1 MQTIYNIIALLIN
14 VLILILGYSIIEG
27 IKGYKQLDQN
37 GKDVF
42 WSEVALLITAF
53 IAVFFLLKD

>member
-1 MQTIYNIIALLIN
+1 MQTIYNIIALLIYI
-14 VLILILGYSIIEG
+14 LILILGYSIIEG
-27 IKGYKQLDQN
+27 AKAYTKTDQD

-42 WSEVALLITAF
+42 WSEVALFATAH